1 MTIDIEPFDAAEY
14 FDSEE
19 AQQRLLKDALASHNA
34 RYLAN
39 ALGVIARA
47 KGLSNL
53 ERQTGIKRQTLHKS
67 FGENGNPTLE
77 TLWTV
82 VDAIGLDLDLKPK
95 ETRPELTPV

>member
-1 MTIDIEPFDAAEY
+1 MTINIEPFDPAEY
-14 FDSEE
+14 FQSED
-19 AQQRLLKDALASHNA
+19 AQHRLLRDALESHNP

-53 ERQTGIKRQTLHKS
+53 ERQTGIKRQTIHKS
-67 FGENGNPTLE
+67 FSENGNPTLE

-82 VDAIGLDLDLKPK
+82 IDAIGLELDFKPK
-95 ETRPELTPV
+95 DRRPELAPV

>member
-1 MTIDIEPFDAAEY
+1 MTINIEPFDPADY
-14 FDSEE
+14 FQSED
-19 AQQRLLKDALASHNA
+19 AQHRLLRDALESRNS

-53 ERQTGIKRQTLHKS
+53 ERQTGIKRQTIHKS
-67 FGENGNPTLE
+67 FSKNGNPTLE

-82 VDAIGLDLDLKPK
+82 VDAIGLELDFKPK
-95 ETRPELTPV
+95 DGRPALVPG